1 MRKKILN
8 IFLILIIGGFGGIL
22 ADKFLLPYLS
32 NIPFFTQFE
41 FIQHAGNG
49 TTIINPTEK
58 IIVTENIAIEESIN
72 KISPCLV
79 VVQSYQNKRILNQ
92 GTGFLITSDGLLI
105 ASGDLVSLNVSQYLV
120 FRDGY
125 SLAAKLIKKDLK
137 NNLALFQIEDDNL
150 PVVSLTNLEDLK
162 LGERVILIGVELKGS
177 NLNKFVNLG
186 IIRNINNG
194 TLEINLKEENISANG
209 SPLIN
214 VKGEVIGLN
223 LVDNKGLLKTI
234 PVNKIKEFVGL

>member
-22 ADKFLLPYLS
+22 ADQFLLPYLS
-32 NIPFFTQFE
+32 GVPSFAQFE
-41 FIQHAGNG
+41 FIKHAGNG

-120 FRDGY
+120 FRNGY
-125 SLAAKLIKKDLK
+125 SLAAKLIKKDLE

-150 PVVSLTNLEDLK
+150 PVVSLINLEDLK
-162 LGERVILIGVELKGS
+162 LGERVILVGVELKES

-186 IIRNINNG
+186 IIRNINGG